1 MDSRL
6 ITNRHTNG
14 RMNGLVA
21 SYVIISGFV
30 TELYHIN
37 KMHQN
42 SHQFYGLGVVLV
54 GSTYLDITILDVL
67 TAVLVKIHDFGDM
80 TSY

>member
-1 MDSRL
+1 MDRRL
-6 ITNRHTNG
+6 IANRKVNG

-30 TELYHIN
+30 TELRHIN

-42 SHQFYGLGVVLV
+42 SHQFYASVVVLV
-54 GSTYLDITILDVL
+54 ESTYLDLTKLDVL
-67 TAVLVKIHDFGDM
+67 TAILMKIHEFGDM